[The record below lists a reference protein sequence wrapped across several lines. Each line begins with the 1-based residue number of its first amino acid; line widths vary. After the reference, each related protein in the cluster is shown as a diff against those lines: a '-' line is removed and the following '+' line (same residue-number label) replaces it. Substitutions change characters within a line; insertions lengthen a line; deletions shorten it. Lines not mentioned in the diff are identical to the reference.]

1 MRQLTDELKLPWH
14 EYWGFLNSFSNLKNQ
29 EGLAKL
35 EVYLEQ
41 KKLIGLLDSQ
51 KKCAISIKLEQQ
63 SRLANTFSVVKNSP
77 TFFQKLD
84 VFLELVEAIH
94 RLLDL
99 NDNLLSSKFAT
110 FKAGITELLIDTF
123 ALKRTLANYMNVILD
138 LCRLETIPTQIYFNL
153 YKTSKIVL
161 ELLNCSDYYKEF
173 SPPNNKLGKTQTR
186 PLSLLN
192 NNRVKKI
199 DKPKEAPNPFQ
210 MRLTKASLDFSD
222 EEDEENDL
230 PLSDQEENDIQNIF
244 SARKEESRMKVEILA
259 AQMNDSM
266 KIRSADSDNEDT
278 YSLNNI
284 QVKKFVGFKKPANL
298 QGLSTANSQTAFKL
312 FMFGDA
318 PSKLDRAVYL
328 AIKDINLDLNQFKL
342 LAEWYKYMD
351 SCNKKEMNDW
361 KTPMRRQIQF

>member
-14 EYWGFLNSFSNLKNQ
+14 EYWGFLNSFSNLKNR

-51 KKCAISIKLEQQ
+51 KKCAIGIKLEQQ
-63 SRLANTFSVVKNSP
+63 SRLSNTFSVVKNNP
-77 TFFQKLD
+77 TYFQKLD

-99 NDNLLSSKFAT
+99 NDNLLSSKFAA
-110 FKAGITELLIDTF
+110 FKSGLTELLIDTVT
-123 ALKRTLANYMNVILD
+123 LKHTLANYMKVILD
-138 LCRLETIPTQIYFNL
+138 LCRLENIPTQIYFNL

-161 ELLNCSDYYKEF
+161 DLLNCDNYFKQF
-173 SPPNNKLGKTQTR
+173 SPRNNRLDKNKTQ

-192 NNRVKKI
+192 INQVKKI
-199 DKPKEAPNPFQ
+199 EKPKEALNPFQ
-210 MRLTKASLDFSD
+210 MRLTKPSLDFSD
-222 EEDEENDL
+222 EEDEENDS
-230 PLSDQEENDIQNIF
+230 PLSDQEEYDTENIF
-244 SARKEESRMKVEILA
+244 PARKEESMKVEMLT

-266 KIRSADSDNEDT
+266 KIRNADSDNEDT
-278 YSLNNI
+278 YSLNI
-284 QVKKFVGFKKPANL
+284 VQVKKFVGFKKPANL
-298 QGLSTANSQTAFKL
+298 QGLSTTGSQNAFKL

-342 LAEWYKYMD
+342 LHEWYKYMD